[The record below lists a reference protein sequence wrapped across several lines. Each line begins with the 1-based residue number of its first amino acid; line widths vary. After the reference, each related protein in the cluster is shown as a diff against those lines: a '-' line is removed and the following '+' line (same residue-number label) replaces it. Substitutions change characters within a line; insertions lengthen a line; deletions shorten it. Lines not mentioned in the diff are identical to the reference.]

1 LIDIIDIFGYHTVT
15 RSNRTEY
22 MAKTNKKERVFS
34 AHEVANICG
43 VVNQTAINWIDKGHL
58 EAYTTPGGQYRV
70 YADVLAKFLQ
80 KQGMRMPDELR
91 QILAE
96 QSKIENVLIVDD
108 DQELNDLIKQYL
120 DKRYPEF
127 TVNQAL
133 DGFDAG
139 RAIAD
144 YKPDVILLDL
154 NLPGVDGYKLCRQIK
169 QDENLSRPIV
179 IAITGMEDADVESR
193 ATEAGADA
201 FLRKPVQL
209 DSLPAM
215 IEELAENRVTRRT

>member
-1 LIDIIDIFGYHTVT
+1 
-15 RSNRTEY
+15 

-127 TVNQAL
+127 TVNQAY

-139 RAIAD
+139 RAITE
-144 YKPDVILLDL
+144 YKPDVVLLDL

-169 QDENLSRPIV
+169 ADENLSRPIV
-179 IAITGMEDADVESR
+179 VAISGMEDADTESR

-201 FLRKPVQL
+201 FLKKPIQL
-209 DSLPAM
+209 DELPAL
-215 IEELAENRVTRRT
+215 IEELAENRITRRP

>member
-1 LIDIIDIFGYHTVT
+1 
-15 RSNRTEY
+15 

-108 DQELNDLIKQYL
+108 DQELNDLIKQFL

-127 TVNQAL
+127 TVNQAY

-139 RAIAD
+139 RAISE
-144 YKPDVILLDL
+144 YKPDVVLLDL
-154 NLPGVDGYKLCRQIK
+154 NLPGVDGYKLCRSIK
-169 QDENLSRPIV
+169 ADENLSRPIV
-179 IAITGMEDADVESR
+179 IAITGMDDSDVESR
-193 ATEAGADA
+193 ANEAGADTL
-201 FLRKPVQL
+201 LRKPLQL
-209 DSLPAM
+209 DQLPAL
-215 IEELAENRVTRRT
+215 IEELAENRITRR

>member
-1 LIDIIDIFGYHTVT
+1 
-15 RSNRTEY
+15 
-22 MAKTNKKERVFS
+22 MAKTNRKERVFS

-80 KQGMRMPDELR
+80 KQGMRMPDELK

-96 QSKIENVLIVDD
+96 QARIEQVLIVDD
-108 DQELNDLIKQYL
+108 DVQFNDLIKQFL

-127 TVNQAL
+127 KVNQAY

-139 RAIAD
+139 RAISE
-144 YKPDVILLDL
+144 YKPDVVILDL
-154 NLPGVDGYKLCRQIK
+154 NLPGVDGFKLCRHIK
-169 QDENLSRPIV
+169 ADENLSRPIV
-179 IAITGMEDADVESR
+179 ITVTGMDTSGD
-193 ATEAGADA
+193 TEGQARDAGADA
-201 FLRKPVQL
+201 FLVKPVDL
-209 DSLPAM
+209 DSLPAL
-215 IEELAENRVTRRT
+215 IEELAENRATRRA